1 VQRGVSTVIA
11 VFGVIGLLSLVAWWM
26 GAGGA
31 GGGAAA
37 VQTQAAESHP
47 AAAAAP
53 ADGSLRLMTV
63 NIRMD
68 DPKDG
73 ENAWPKRRE
82 LLVKTVLAR
91 NPDVVGCQ
99 EVSPVQGAYLIKEM
113 HGFAHYPHGKAEGNE
128 NLSEMAA
135 QVEGT
140 LSGLDT
146 VFYRDNRWELLEGAN
161 GLVIPNEL
169 QDNPTENTFFA
180 LLFLRDRAHRAP
192 DLIVV
197 NTHLR
202 HGPAFAAKCAARLR
216 GLIAVKLKKHPDAEV
231 VLMGDLNHDR
241 TEKMV
246 YEVLA
251 GTPLPGQAA
260 MATDGAPMLKDTF
273 DYSRKKPK
281 ELWGNWHN
289 FTGKA
294 SREWPSDL
302 IFVRGVM
309 EHAPAELVLDKSVE
323 AGEAGRGRYP
333 SDHFFVWTTLT
344 PR

>member
-1 VQRGVSTVIA
+1 M
-11 VFGVIGLLSLVAWWM
+11 LSLAAWWM
-26 GAGGA
+26 GAGRAGA
-31 GGGAAA
+31 GA
-37 VQTQAAESHP
+37 VQTQAAELHS
-47 AAAAAP
+47 AATAAAP
-53 ADGSLRLMTV
+53 ADGSLRVMTV

-82 LLVKTVLAR
+82 FLVRTVLAR

-99 EVSPVQGAYLIKEM
+99 EVSPVQGAYLSKEM
-113 HGFAHYPHGKAEGNE
+113 HGFMHYPHGKAEGNE
-128 NLSEMAA
+128 NLSVLAA

-146 VFYRDNRWELLEGAN
+146 VFYRDDRWELREGAN

-180 LLFLRDRAHRAP
+180 LLVLRDRAGRTP
-192 DLIVV
+192 DLIVL

-202 HGPAFAAKCAARLR
+202 HGPALAAKCAARLR
-216 GLIAVKLKKHPDAEV
+216 GLIGEKLKKYPEAEV
-231 VLMGDLNHDR
+231 VLMGDINHDR
-241 TEKMV
+241 TEKA
-246 YEVLA
+246 YGVLA
-251 GTPLPGQAA
+251 GGPPEGKAGA
-260 MATDGAPMLKDTF
+260 GTDGVPALVDTF
-273 DYSRKKPK
+273 DYSRKKPR

-294 SREWPSDL
+294 DREWPSDL
-302 IFVRGVM
+302 IFVRGAM
-309 EHAPAELVLDKSVE
+309 AHAPAEFVRDKS
-323 AGEAGRGRYP
+323 AGASGAGYP

-344 PR
+344 PRGR